1 MGELEK
7 LKRLKEFIRA
17 VNGKR
22 LKVYGEVDK
31 RRKAQGTRRKEKL
44 KKLIEFIKFKEDG
57 KR

>member
-1 MGELEK
+1 MKKLNK

-31 RRKAQGTRRKEKL
+31 RRKAQGTRRK
-44 KKLIEFIKFKEDG
+44 
-57 KR
+57 